1 MKSGESGRNDGD
13 VDPVRRELRGNVLR
27 ENQIVGFRS
36 GVVGDQ
42 GYALKDDDRR
52 HEQDASAAVLESWPF
67 ASLTVVID
75 ASAAPRRD
83 PPEYTL

>member
-13 VDPVRRELRGNVLR
+13 VDPVRRELRGNALR
-27 ENQIVGFRS
+27 ENQIVGFGS

-42 GYALKDDDRR
+42 GYAVKGDNRR
-52 HEQDASAAVLESWPF
+52 HEQDSSAAVLESWPF
-67 ASLTVVID
+67 ATVAID

-83 PPEYTL
+83 PPEYTI